1 MGTPA
6 QAGRRARQIKVREL
20 HILSTV
26 VQAGSMAKAAVLL
39 SMTQPTVSEAIANL
53 EALLQVRLLDRNSRG
68 VEPTIYGQALLR
80 RGRVVLDELGQAVRD
95 IEFLADPAGGEVR
108 IGCPEAFSAGLVPAI
123 IERISRSHPQLAVHV
138 VDANTAFLEFRQLR
152 ERNVDLM
159 LGRISRTLQDE
170 DLNVEILFE
179 ESLYVVVGSQN
190 KWARRRQVALAD
202 LIGERWILA
211 EPNHVVRSLMTD
223 VFRAQGLDL
232 PKNVTTG
239 SMHLRLHLLAR
250 GDFVTVLPE
259 TFLRYH
265 SDRWPVKRLPI
276 DLGRRLPVAVV
287 TLKTRTLSP
296 ATQVFIAGARE
307 IARSPMQGSNPSK
320 LVRRD

>member
-1 MGTPA
+1 MYRKFLWAHPRKQVVG
-6 QAGRRARQIKVREL
+6 RQIKVREL

-26 VQAGSMAKAAVLL
+26 VQAGSMAKAAALL

-68 VEPTIYGQALLR
+68 VEPTIYAQALLK

-123 IERISRSHPQLAVHV
+123 IEQISRSHPQLAVHV

-159 LGRISRTLQDE
+159 LGRISKALQDD
-170 DLNVEILFE
+170 DLNFEILFE
-179 ESLYVVVGSQN
+179 EPLYVVAGAQT

-211 EPNHVVRSLMTD
+211 EPNHVVR
-223 VFRAQGLDL
+223 
-232 PKNVTTG
+232 
-239 SMHLRLHLLAR
+239 
-250 GDFVTVLPE
+250 
-259 TFLRYH
+259 
-265 SDRWPVKRLPI
+265 
-276 DLGRRLPVAVV
+276 
-287 TLKTRTLSP
+287 
-296 ATQVFIAGARE
+296 
-307 IARSPMQGSNPSK
+307 
-320 LVRRD
+320 